1 MAPNVAKT
9 VWSAVSANGL
19 WCAHEEQVRM
29 TTETAHAAGAS
40 PEAIRSH
47 YDVGNDFYRLW
58 LDETMTYS
66 SAMWR
71 DEE

>member
-1 MAPNVAKT
+1 
-9 VWSAVSANGL
+9 
-19 WCAHEEQVRM
+19 M
-29 TTETAHAAGAS
+29 TTQSAQAAGAS

-71 DEE
+71 DEDDTASLADAQR